1 MLRITLFVISFFCF
15 PLIAQASSVT
25 LQILGSGGPNDIS
38 GRASSGYLIWI
49 DEESKIMIDAG
60 SGTSLRFGEAGASMS
75 DLAFI
80 GISHLHTDHS
90 IDLFSLIKRGYFSKR
105 DTPLTIAGPSGNDH
119 YVGFSTFVDN
129 FLNSYDYLNYY
140 EIDIK
145 TIDASLP
152 GKAQPVW
159 SEGEIKV
166 YSFAVEHADTPTLA
180 YRIVT
185 PKGDIVFMSDN
196 NATAAGMD
204 EFIKDANIL
213 VMHFPI
219 NEQEEESGQL
229 FWHAS
234 PSKIGQVAQKAQPKL
249 LVLSHFMDLSL
260 NDKSNSL
267 NKVQASYKGPII
279 LANDLVKI
287 SL

>member
-1 MLRITLFVISFFCF
+1 
-15 PLIAQASSVT
+15 
-25 LQILGSGGPNDIS
+25 
-38 GRASSGYLIWI
+38 
-49 DEESKIMIDAG
+49 MIDAG

-90 IDLFSLIKRGYFSKR
+90 IDLFILIRRGYSSKH
-105 DTPLTIAGPSGNDH
+105 DTPLTIAGPSDNDH
-119 YVGFSTFVDN
+119 YVGFSSFVDN
-129 FLNSYDYLNYY
+129 FLNSYNYLNHYNI
-140 EIDIK
+140 EIK
-145 TIDASLP
+145 TIDASLL
-152 GKAQPVW
+152 GKALPVS
-159 SEGEIKV
+159 SEGK
-166 YSFAVEHADTPTLA
+166 
-180 YRIVT
+180 
-185 PKGDIVFMSDN
+185 
-196 NATAAGMD
+196 
-204 EFIKDANIL
+204 
-213 VMHFPI
+213 
-219 NEQEEESGQL
+219 L

-249 LVLSHFMDLSL
+249 LVLSHFIDLSL